1 MTTSNTLTVNTPGVY
16 WVKVTNEFNC
26 TATDSLA
33 IGSILPAPGNFLE
46 KTDSI
51 CNYEKT
57 SIIPHGNFSK
67 YLWSTGSMDRQIN
80 IATDG
85 TYWLSVTDANG
96 CTGTDTIS
104 VYLKNCML
112 GVYLPSAFTPNNDGL
127 NDEFKA
133 LVFGQILSFRL
144 QVFNREGQL
153 VFQTTDP
160 SKGWNGGYKGMS
172 YSTATFVWQ
181 CSYQL
186 EGRKPEHQKGT
197 ITIIR

>member
-1 MTTSNTLTVNTPGVY
+1 MTTSNTLAVNTPGLY

-26 TATDSLA
+26 TATDSVTIA
-33 IGSILPAPGNFLE
+33 SVLPAPNNFLQ

-51 CNYEKT
+51 CNYGNT
-57 SIIPHGNFSK
+57 TIISEGSFSK
-67 YLWSTGSMDRQIN
+67 YLWSTGSIGRQIN
-80 IATDG
+80 IENPG
-85 TYWLSVTDANG
+85 TYWLSVTDTYG

-112 GVYLPSAFTPNNDGL
+112 GVYLPTAFTPNNDGH
-127 NDEFKA
+127 NDQFRA
-133 LVFGQILSFRL
+133 LVFGKVQSFML

-160 SKGWNGGYKGMS
+160 AIGWNGVYKGTS

-197 ITIIR
+197 VTIIR